1 MYITTNPGRTV
12 LYTGVTNDL
21 RRRLREHFQN
31 RGNKATFAGKYYCY
45 DLIYYEYFTDIQQA
59 IAREKEIK
67 NMIRDEKKELIASKN
82 PGWHTLRI
90 G

>member
-59 IAREKEIK
+59 IARDKEIK